1 MRFNQ
6 NPVQP
11 DPNSIRRSR
20 NAVSLDKYDV
30 EGNTVEWP
38 KMANRSGWMI
48 YPVDDVTE
56 FYCRNRKQTKPKKRV
71 EQRGGYRRRGSGGG
85 GAGTGGGGGAG
96 RRGAQVVAQALQRFL
111 HGDGA
116 VPSVH
121 LRFCLFFF
129 VFCFFFFFFFFFWP
143 SQCVNTTSRGVFGL
157 PDFSSIGSGLPSGFH
172 FPRFP
177 LMWTQSAVSRSTS

>member
-121 LRFCLFFF
+121 LRFCLFFLFF
-129 VFCFFFFFFFFFWP
+129 VFFFGR
-143 SQCVNTTSRGVFGL
+143 VNASIRRRVGFLGCPTSLLLDPVYRVVFTFLGFLWCGLNQLFRGARRDVE
-157 PDFSSIGSGLPSGFH
+157 I
-172 FPRFP
+172 R
-177 LMWTQSAVSRSTS
+177 